1 MTSTTFKILDKS
13 EVLNEN
19 NEKTVTTK
27 VEYLFDEKDTITV
40 DISHFNPKSD
50 DDILLGIN
58 NRSVSE
64 RRKLYGEIK
73 L

>member
-1 MTSTTFKILDKS
+1 MTSTTFKILSKT
-13 EVLNEN
+13 ENVNERQ
-19 NEKTVTTK
+19 EKTVTTK
-27 VEYLFDEKDTITV
+27 VEYTFDEKDIVIV
-40 DISHFNPKSD
+40 DIAHFNPQSD
-50 DDILLGIN
+50 DDIIIGIN